1 MLLARVTGCVWASAK
16 DSRLDGKKLLVV
28 QPLILDPGD
37 AQLKPRGK
45 PVIAI
50 DAVGAGAG
58 EIVYYCKGKEAS
70 FPWLP
75 DEVPTEA
82 TIVGIVD
89 RVDT

>member
-16 DSRLDGKKLLVV
+16 DPHLDGKKLLVV
-28 QPLILDPGD
+28 QPID

-45 PVIAI
+45 AVIAI

-58 EIVYYCKGKEAS
+58 ELVYYCKGKEAS

-75 DEVPTEA
+75 EEVPTEA

-89 RVDT
+89 HVDLV